1 MLAAGVPKKDIGV
14 KLSQHAYKRFKEFL
28 ITGQIKTGAVMS
40 QADLVR
46 ILDVPISP
54 LREAVQVLESEGLVT
69 VMPRSGIRIVQPDM
83 EAIKNWFQ
91 LRHILEREAVSR
103 YAISAST
110 AEIDAWEQRH
120 RQLGEDV
127 DAGLDE
133 PTLSPRAAEVD
144 DGFHTALVRSLR
156 NPIIDEVYSRTRE
169 QLHLAGLVRAGGQIT
184 PLLVK
189 VTLAEHLRII
199 DALQRQDV
207 DGAVAAMD
215 EHMTMAMHRAMG
227 I

>member
-1 MLAAGVPKKDIGV
+1 MVAAGIPRKDINV

-54 LREAVQVLESEGLVT
+54 LREAVQVLESEGLLT

-91 LRHILEREAVSR
+91 LRRMLEREAVSR

-110 AEIDAWEQRH
+110 AEIEAWEQRH
-120 RQLGEDV
+120 RQLAMDV

-144 DGFHTALVRSLR
+144 ESFHDALLRSLR
-156 NPIIDEVYSRTRE
+156 NPIIDEVYMRIRE
-169 QLHLAGLVRAGGQIT
+169 QLHLAGLVRPGGAIT

-189 VTLAEHLRII
+189 MTFAEHMRII
-199 DALQRQDV
+199 DALRRQDV
-207 DGAVAAMD
+207 DGAIAAMD
-215 EHMTMAMHRAMG
+215 EHMTQAMHRAMG

>member
-1 MLAAGVPKKDIGV
+1 M
-14 KLSQHAYKRFKEFL
+14 
-28 ITGQIKTGAVMS
+28 
-40 QADLVR
+40 
-46 ILDVPISP
+46 
-54 LREAVQVLESEGLVT
+54 
-69 VMPRSGIRIVQPDM
+69 
-83 EAIKNWFQ
+83 
-91 LRHILEREAVSR
+91 
-103 YAISAST
+103 
-110 AEIDAWEQRH
+110 
-120 RQLGEDV
+120 GEDV

-133 PTLSPRAAEVD
+133 PTLSPQAAEVD
-144 DGFHTALVRSLR
+144 DEFHNALVRSLR

-169 QLHLAGLVRAGGQIT
+169 QLHLAGLVRAGGAIT

-207 DGAVAAMD
+207 HGAIAAMD